1 MRQMKKVAILLCTY
15 NGSQYLKNQID
26 SIISQTVTDW
36 VIFASDDGS
45 TDDTLKI
52 LEEYQIKLGSDK
64 FFIVKGPGKGFAW
77 NFISLL
83 ETSGDRFDYYAF
95 CDQDDEWMPEKLAT
109 GIISLNEYS
118 PDSPSVYCSRTLLVD
133 ENNNDIGMSPL
144 FEKPPSFRNALIQ
157 SIAGGNTMML
167 NLQARNLIIKTP
179 HYEKIISHDWWVYIV
194 ITAVGGKI
202 FYDPVPN
209 IRYRQHN
216 SNIVGSNLGWLARM
230 KRVSG
235 LLDGHF
241 KTWIDANISALK
253 KLKLELTSESINVLN
268 NFEMARTSRLYKRIK
283 IFLRLGL
290 YRQTFFGTLGLFVA
304 ILLNKL

>member
-290 YRQTFFGTLGLFVA
+290 YRQTFFGTLVLFVA

>member
-1 MRQMKKVAILLCTY
+1 MRHMKKVAILLCTY
-15 NGSQYLKNQID
+15 NGSQYLKKQID
-26 SIISQTVTDW
+26 SIVSQTVTDW

-83 ETSGDRFDYYAF
+83 ETSGDGFGYYAF

-118 PDSPSVYCSRTLLVD
+118 PDSPSVYCSRTQLVD

-179 HYEKIISHDWWVYIV
+179 HYEKIISHDWWVYII

-202 FYDPVPN
+202 YYDPVPN
-209 IRYRQHN
+209 IRYRQHTG
-216 SNIVGSNLGWLARM
+216 NIVGSNLGWLARL
-230 KRVSG
+230 KRVAG

-241 KTWIDANISALK
+241 KTWIDANITALK
-253 KLKLELTSESINVLN
+253 KLNLELTSENINVLN
-268 NFEMARTSRLYKRIK
+268 DFEMARTSRLYKRIK

-290 YRQTFFGTLGLFVA
+290 YRQTYLGTLGLFVA